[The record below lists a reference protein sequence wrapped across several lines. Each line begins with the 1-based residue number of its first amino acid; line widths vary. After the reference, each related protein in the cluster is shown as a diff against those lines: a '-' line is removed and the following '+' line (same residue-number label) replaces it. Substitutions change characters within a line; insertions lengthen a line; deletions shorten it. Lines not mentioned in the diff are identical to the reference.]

1 MAAKRKRAKK
11 SARTSSG
18 NRVPL
23 KVLESRALYL
33 AQLVARRGGKV
44 RASTKLTHDN
54 KLLAAL
60 RETRKTNTVL
70 RKKASTIRK
79 EREQAKKALMMMAVV
94 KRKKAAKKPKKQYT
108 KAELMRRHMRG
119 MRAGGWIYKKDG
131 TAARAKRK
139 K

>member
-1 MAAKRKRAKK
+1 MAAKRKRAKKK

-23 KVLESRALYL
+23 KVLEARALYL
-33 AQLVARRGGKV
+33 AQLVKRRGGKV

-60 RETRKTNTVL
+60 RESRKTNKVL
-70 RKKASTIRK
+70 RKKTSTVRK

-94 KRKKAAKKPKKQYT
+94 KRKKKVYSEAQIR
-108 KAELMRRHMRG
+108 RRHEQAKL
-119 MRAGGWIYKKDG
+119 RARHEYSK
-131 TAARAKRK
+131 ARNATIQKILNRKRK
-139 K
+139 

>member
-1 MAAKRKRAKK
+1 MAAKRKRAKKK

-44 RASTKLTHDN
+44 RASTRLTHDN

-60 RETRKTNTVL
+60 RESRKTNKVV
-70 RKKASTIRK
+70 RK
-79 EREQAKKALMMMAVV
+79 EREQAEKALMMMAVV
-94 KRKKAAKKPKKQYT
+94 KRKKKVYT
-108 KAELMRRHMRG
+108 EAQIRRRHEQAKL
-119 MRAGGWIYKKDG
+119 RARHEYSK
-131 TAARAKRK
+131 ARNATIQKILNRKRK
-139 K
+139 